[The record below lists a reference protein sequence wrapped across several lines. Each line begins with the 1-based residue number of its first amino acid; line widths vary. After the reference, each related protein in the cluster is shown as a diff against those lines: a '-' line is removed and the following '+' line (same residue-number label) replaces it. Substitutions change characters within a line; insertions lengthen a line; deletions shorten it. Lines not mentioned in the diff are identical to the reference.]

1 MREREG
7 KQRAEIFGTAVRKAH
22 LHAVASEVDPERRL
36 GKLRGYLLRGEL
48 HFPGPVGV
56 AIQAQV
62 LLVGIG
68 LRVEI
73 LDVCVRESVG
83 GGYARKRRQRAP
95 AGREGRVEKPFRGK
109 EPRATGR
116 AARAA
121 AMPTRRRFAKSRE
134 TAGFPQP
141 GNGRYGDFDVGRD
154 AGAGAGRLPVVS
166 ALIRPSRRFW
176 KLSATSSTVRGAS
189 IAGGGGFSKAAPRPD
204 PARETRA
211 RWRSMRGRRTSRGTG
226 RATSVRV
233 TFPARQ
239 TRLGTCAPRQC
250 AETSTRGFLQS
261 DSGKAKAKH
270 FGKMAPQAARR
281 SGAKLRI
288 DRPDEVGECRLWRV
302 KTDHAPK
309 RMLSRILKK
318 KTNNL
323 HLVRDERVVSELAP
337 AYHEE
342 VHARRRPPPGV

>member
-1 MREREG
+1 
-7 KQRAEIFGTAVRKAH
+7 
-22 LHAVASEVDPERRL
+22 
-36 GKLRGYLLRGEL
+36 
-48 HFPGPVGV
+48 
-56 AIQAQV
+56 
-62 LLVGIG
+62 
-68 LRVEI
+68 
-73 LDVCVRESVG
+73 
-83 GGYARKRRQRAP
+83 
-95 AGREGRVEKPFRGK
+95 
-109 EPRATGR
+109 
-116 AARAA
+116 
-121 AMPTRRRFAKSRE
+121 
-134 TAGFPQP
+134 
-141 GNGRYGDFDVGRD
+141 
-154 AGAGAGRLPVVS
+154 VVS

-309 RMLSRILKK
+309 RMLSRIL
-318 KTNNL
+318 
-323 HLVRDERVVSELAP
+323 
-337 AYHEE
+337 
-342 VHARRRPPPGV
+342 